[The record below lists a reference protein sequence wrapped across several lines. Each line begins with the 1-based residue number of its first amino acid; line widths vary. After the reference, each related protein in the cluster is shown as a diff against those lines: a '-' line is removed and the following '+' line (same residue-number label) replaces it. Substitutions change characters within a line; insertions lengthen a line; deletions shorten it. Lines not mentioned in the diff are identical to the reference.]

1 MQLCRYDV
9 ALNINT
15 QGPRRVLDFAK
26 RCPNL
31 QLFLHVSTGTELY
44 LVSSFKACIYF
55 DLLGILIQTLVFVL
69 TSPSFGILNYLN
81 TPRPSQKL
89 RCSSLLGPRYDLII
103 ALQSPQNQEL
113 VFHSICEFLQSRV
126 SHPSVKCDIC
136 VLVCVLQHLL
146 MARGRDVPQRSPSKW
161 ATALQRRCRKIILFQ
176 NLMWYPSLSCQ
187 QEHFGKPKQRLVSPA
202 RRATSRS
209 SSSTKRWSIWA

>member
-1 MQLCRYDV
+1 MQLCRYDI

-44 LVSSFKACIYF
+44 FFSSFKACIHFY
-55 DLLGILIQTLVFVL
+55 LLSILVQTLVFVL
-69 TSPSFGILNYLN
+69 TSSSFGILSYLN
-81 TPRPSQKL
+81 TPVSSRII
-89 RCSSLLGPRYDLII
+89 RCSSLLGPRYDIII

-113 VFHSICEFLQSRV
+113 DFHSIFEFSPIQTFTF
-126 SHPSVKCDIC
+126 KCGLH

-161 ATALQRRCRKIILFQ
+161 ATASQRRCRKIIPFQ

-209 SSSTKRWSIWA
+209 SSLTKRWSI